1 MLIVKQSL
9 LINESESDLRSNEH
23 YLSNSESKA

>member
-9 LINESESDLRSNEH
+9 LINERESDLRSNEH
-23 YLSNSESKA
+23 YLSNSESKV